1 VLRGFLFRPEPSL
14 TLFFDTKLARV
25 EVEGQERFRRV
36 KMMDDTLT
44 LVASEALHDRE
55 RVPVR
60 GCTKAKANVVLVC
73 GRSAG
78 AKTDPQDGRPTTQP
92 GNAVACFTQAALTS
106 VAYRMLGSRWR
117 VGRVAEGRNHV
128 HSEAVPPVF
137 AQQRRDVDHPLQR
150 RPEQP
155 LLRAEV
161 AADERGIHP
170 GEVRHLSHAGVGE
183 TSRREQGLRGVED
196 RGARALGIALAR
208 RSLGL
213 GGAGPVHGGLP
224 TTATGEGPVIADTAS
239 GQVRGVLSEGIR
251 VFKGIPYGG
260 PTSGKNRFMPPVKP
274 EPWSGVRDAVEYVWT
289 PDVGAGGKRPVM
301 VWLHGGGFVE
311 GSGSAALYDGTS
323 LARRGDVVVVT
334 LNHRLG
340 ALGYLYTGTGAHAPS
355 GNAGMLDIVA
365 ALEWVRDNIAS
376 FGGDPG
382 NVTIFGES
390 GGGMKVTLVLAM
402 PAAKG
407 LFHKAISQSGALVRA
422 LQPEQATAHAG
433 ELMAELKL
441 AAGDLEAL
449 QNLPV
454 DKLLDAQTVVLKK
467 ERGAFTFNSP
477 FTPVAD
483 GQVLPGN
490 PFDPSAP
497 AVSAGVPLMIGT
509 NQDEMTL
516 FLHGKLGVMT
526 DGLPR
531 MGLGRLA
538 GDAKDRVF
546 DHYRRAMPDAPA
558 RDVIIMAGSDL
569 FRASSLLVAE
579 RKVAQAAAPVYVYL
593 FTWETPVLD
602 GKLKATHA
610 LEIPFVFDNAD
621 LVPSL
626 TGKDPERFKL
636 SEQMSSAWIAFA
648 RTGNP
653 NHAGIPAWPAY
664 TTEQRPTLLFN
675 LTSRVENDP
684 GREERL
690 LWHGILTK

>member
-1 VLRGFLFRPEPSL
+1 MPS
-14 TLFFDTKLARV
+14 
-25 EVEGQERFRRV
+25 GS
-36 KMMDDTLT
+36 T
-44 LVASEALHDRE
+44 LV
-55 RVPVR
+55 V
-60 GCTKAKANVVLVC
+60 
-73 GRSAG
+73 
-78 AKTDPQDGRPTTQP
+78 
-92 GNAVACFTQAALTS
+92 
-106 VAYRMLGSRWR
+106 
-117 VGRVAEGRNHV
+117 
-128 HSEAVPPVF
+128 
-137 AQQRRDVDHPLQR
+137 R
-150 RPEQP
+150 RPSTLIGLLALVLMSGCAHKP
-155 LLRAEV
+155 LVTENK
-161 AADERGIHP
+161 G
-170 GEVRHLSHAGVGE
+170 
-183 TSRREQGLRGVED
+183 RELKN
-196 RGARALGIALAR
+196 
-208 RSLGL
+208 
-213 GGAGPVHGGLP
+213 
-224 TTATGEGPVIADTAS
+224 EGPVIADTAS

-274 EPWSGVRDAVEYVWT
+274 EPWSGVRDAVEYGPRCAQRSAIGAGVSREVVAALVTPDTQATSEDCLAVNVWT
-289 PDVGAGGKRPVM
+289 PGVADGGKRPVM

-311 GSGSAALYDGTS
+311 GSGSAALYDGTA

-340 ALGYLYTGTGAHAPS
+340 ALGYLYTGTGAQAPS

-365 ALEWVRDNIAS
+365 ALEWVRDNIAA

-390 GGGMKVTLVLAM
+390 GGGMKVTLLLAM

-422 LQPEQATAHAG
+422 LQPEQATAYAG
-433 ELMAELKL
+433 ELMAELEL

-454 DKLLDAQTVVLKK
+454 DKVLDAQMVVLKK
-467 ERGAFTFNSP
+467 ERGTFTFNSP

-490 PFDPSAP
+490 PFEPTAP

-516 FLHGKLGVMT
+516 FLYGKLGPMT
-526 DGLPR
+526 DGMAR
-531 MGLGRLA
+531 QGLGRLV
-538 GDAKDRVF
+538 GEAKDQVF

-558 RDVIIMAGSDL
+558 KDVIITAGSDL
-569 FRASSLLVAE
+569 FRAPSLLTAE
-579 RKVAQAAAPVYVYL
+579 RKVAQAGAPVYVYL
-593 FTWETPVLD
+593 FTWETPVLE

-636 SEQMSSAWIAFA
+636 SEQLSSAWIAFA

-653 NHAGIPAWPAY
+653 NHPGIPAWPAY

-675 LTSRVENDP
+675 LKSRVENDP

-690 LWHGILTK
+690 LWHGIITK